1 MNVSFD
7 WIVRETMRVLK
18 SGDFLSPLRES
29 AMVERWW
36 RGSRPRHW
44 VNKRY
49 VKRDHDEIGWELGEK
64 NCRKKSVGEHKIVT
78 AYQEKWCTI
87 TTRKRKIHTTT
98 NQFDIDWKKIAV
110 VRICDFVFIFITS
123 ALRQHTLTL
132 YSLVDW
138 KLERNC
144 YRQSEDAEYVFIS
157 K

>member
-49 VKRDHDEIGWELGEK
+49 VKRDHDREKKTAGKKVWE
-64 NCRKKSVGEHKIVT
+64 SKIVT

-87 TTRKRKIHTTT
+87 RTRKRKIHTTT

-157 K
+157 M